1 MGLIKALVDASHRF
15 SKDNRF
21 QKLSVGYDY
30 RPINWI
36 FELGKGPQEEKTWL
50 RIRGKYKNEH
60 IHSVPIR
67 ADRSGR
73 VSKNNI
79 NNIKPYLFV
88 DNKEYAIG
96 LENNSIV
103 FNEFKKLHYQ
113 ALSLIKEHRKDWLKY
128 IPEDDIEGTIND
140 LESIIAFLDLPSENR
155 LALITN
161 ALDNKTDGPKG
172 QKRKR
177 RRIESKDIIAFSVA
191 HSCFPFDRQ
200 TARKIWY
207 KILEQYYTA
216 GSGKCAIC
224 EAYQDKPITRIFP
237 FKLRLFGERCSLLSV
252 NTEENKSFMSLGKS
266 QLGNSPICFKCASQA
281 DRTLKFLI
289 HIDEKDRNKF
299 IGQHA
304 VILSRD
310 DSMGKQPLRNQI
322 AIFWTKKPVE
332 VKSDKEEQVLLE
344 DLVKKP
350 FESFEELPEKEAP
363 VAAAQCRQLL
373 RAPFSV
379 RRNALTLPDNR
390 FYLAVLSPNKSRL
403 VVREW
408 LEMDIR
414 PVKDNL
420 KKYINAVQIIHPE
433 GLGVWWPPVG
443 GILEA
448 LRSYTSVMQKSTE
461 GPRIAALGPD
471 IIRKLIRCMY
481 QGTPPPD
488 ALLVRA
494 LRCFR
499 VPDPSTE
506 DSGLGREQYKRQL
519 LRRMSMASAMKLI
532 LTHGNEEESKAMEQ
546 LVTYYDKSSSYKKG
560 AAYNCGRLLAVLE
573 AIQRRASSSSRGVNT
588 TLVDRFYGAAST
600 APATVF
606 ANLINMATKA
616 HLPKLRR
623 DGKELFK
630 VRSQEELLNIGDLLA
645 EICRIIDDAGG
656 FPPPLHPKEQAVF
669 ALGFYHQRADLKPTK
684 KK

>member
-1 MGLIKALVDASHRF
+1 MGFLNALAQSFGRFEDKVLPPGYALRKVTWIINIDPKNIEHSSVIKKGRGEWMVVPETPSDRRSSKISSSLIVDKVSY
-15 SKDNRF
+15 
-21 QKLSVGYDY
+21 VTG
-30 RPINWI
+30 RP
-36 FELGKGPQEEKTWL
+36 
-50 RIRGKYKNEH
+50 KNEKSLQQSINEH
-60 IHSVPIR
+60 NAYLHLLKQCFQETREEQLELIHDYFCKCTP
-67 ADRSGR
+67 
-73 VSKNNI
+73 
-79 NNIKPYLFV
+79 
-88 DNKEYAIG
+88 
-96 LENNSIV
+96 
-103 FNEFKKLHYQ
+103 
-113 ALSLIKEHRKDWLKY
+113 Y
-128 IPEDDIEGTIND
+128 IPEAKPGDICALQIG
-140 LESIIAFLDLPSENR
+140 SEPWPTDSKKIQKFWFDYLSNR
-155 LALITN
+155 LGETVCQCVLC
-161 ALDNKTDGPKG
+161 G
-172 QKRKR
+172 
-177 RRIESKDIIAFSVA
+177 EE
-191 HSCFPFDRQ
+191 RQ
-200 TARKIWY
+200 TAR
-207 KILEQYYTA
+207 ILPYQVKV
-216 GSGKCAIC
+216 SGKLC
-224 EAYQDKPITRIFP
+224 PVF
-237 FKLRLFGERCSLLSV
+237 SV
-252 NTEENKSFMSLGKS
+252 NTKERTAFGSFGKE
-266 QLGNSPICFKCASQA
+266 QLGNSPVCFECAGKV

-289 HIDEKDRNKF
+289 QLDENRS
-299 IGQHA
+299 IGRHA

-310 DSMGKQPLRNQI
+310 DSKGKQPLRNQI

-350 FESFEELPEKEAP
+350 FESFEELQEREAP
-363 VAAAQCRQLL
+363 VAAAQCRKLL
-373 RAPFSV
+373 QAPFSGG
-379 RRNALTLPDNR
+379 RDALALPDNR

-546 LVTYYDKSSSYKKG
+546 LVTDYDKSSSYKKG

-606 ANLINMATKA
+606 ANLLSMATKA

-630 VRSQEELLNIGDLLA
+630 VRSKEELLNIGDLLA

-656 FPPPLHPKEQAVF
+656 FPPPLDPKEQAVF